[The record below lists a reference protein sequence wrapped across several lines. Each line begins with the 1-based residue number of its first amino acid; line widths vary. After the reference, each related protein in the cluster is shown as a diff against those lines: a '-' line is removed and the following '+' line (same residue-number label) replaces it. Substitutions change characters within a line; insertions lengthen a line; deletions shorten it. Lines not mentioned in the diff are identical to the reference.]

1 MASINTQ
8 PGTQRNVN
16 ENGADASAKCTSYRL
31 RDFYA
36 APTESVLSWPTNMP
50 CGCMFLRHNTWK
62 DSSFVNAIS
71 LRFTFSK
78 IFKLIRTRVG
88 ATETPQGT

>member
-16 ENGADASAKCTSYRL
+16 ESGADASAKCTSYRL

-36 APTESVLSWPTNMP
+36 APTESVLSWPTNMF
-50 CGCMFLRHNTWK
+50 CGCMFLRQNTWK

-88 ATETPQGT
+88 AMETPQGT

>member
-1 MASINTQ
+1 MKLEQTKATNAHLT
-8 PGTQRNVN
+8 
-16 ENGADASAKCTSYRL
+16 
-31 RDFYA
+31 DFYA
-36 APTESVLSWPTNMP
+36 APTESVLSWPTNML

-62 DSSFVNAIS
+62 DSSFVNVIS

-88 ATETPQGT
+88 AMETP